1 MSIDLNINN
10 YNFNELLNIFKIN
23 GDDDKEDNWTNKNIQ
38 KMKKYCNI
46 IKNKYP
52 DENIYNFYLKASKII
67 ECIYN
72 LFTSNIIFSLE
83 DIDNINYYVDEIKK
97 INSFD
102 KHNTTNII
110 EYIIE
115 KKEKTGKIEK
125 TRKIEKIE
133 IKDNLNYFTNEVNYN
148 VNSRPLTNLNDKNN
162 TNVIINSFPNSLA
175 PGELNSIKRITLSQN
190 LNLNSCFRN
199 NYYTSYSTDFQYLIP
214 CEIKN
219 VVSLRLAS
227 IEIPNAWYLF
237 SSKQG
242 NNHFKIIINDNGVI
256 TKYNIIIAEGNYDY
270 ETLQLFLNTN
280 YFYES
285 SLDNGLKYIKFSI
298 DTYNF
303 KTKFEVT
310 NCPSNFSFSLL
321 FCEDSNENIMNTAG
335 WILGFRLTNYLDISD
350 YIWSEGL
357 FDGSGDR
364 YIYFILNDYQY
375 NNNSTNIVG
384 FDKSSMEENILA
396 KIPMVNGKLSF
407 IISENNNPLTKIRKY
422 NGPINL
428 KKIHVKVLDKYGN
441 IIDLNNM
448 DFSFTLELETLYES
462 FNFKD
467 VFA

>member
-1 MSIDLNINN
+1 MSIDLDIDN
-10 YNFNELLNIFKIN
+10 YDFNELLNIFKIN
-23 GDDDKEDNWTNKNIQ
+23 DKKNIDKNIQ
-38 KMKKYCNI
+38 KIQKYCSI
-46 IKNKYP
+46 VQQKYS
-52 DENIYNFYLKASKII
+52 NNMIQNFYSKASKII

-72 LFTSNIIFSLE
+72 LYNDNIILNLE
-83 DIDNINYYVDEIKK
+83 DNDNINYYVNKIK
-97 INSFD
+97 NVDSFD
-102 KHNTTNII
+102 KYHVSSIIDNIFDKYDIKKGI
-110 EYIIE
+110 E
-115 KKEKTGKIEK
+115 
-125 TRKIEKIE
+125 
-133 IKDNLNYFTNEVNYN
+133 NLNNTYQEEINFN
-148 VNSRPLTNLNDKNN
+148 VNSKPLTNLNNKNN
-162 TNVIINSFPNSLA
+162 TNVIINSYPNTLA
-175 PGELNSIKRITLSQN
+175 PGELNSIKRITLCQN

-199 NYYTSYSTDFQYLIP
+199 NYYTSSSTDFQYLIP

-242 NNHFKIIINDNGVI
+242 NNNFKIITNNNGVT

-270 ETLQLFLNTN
+270 ESLQLFLNTN
-280 YFYES
+280 YFYQS
-285 SLDNGLKYIKFSI
+285 SLDNDLKYIKFSI

-303 KTKFEVT
+303 KTKFEVV
-310 NCPSNFSFSLL
+310 NCPPTNFSFSLL
-321 FCEDSNENIMNTAG
+321 FCDESNENVMNTAG
-335 WILGFRLTNYLDISD
+335 WILGFRLTNYLDISNI
-350 YIWSEGL
+350 IWSEGL

-375 NNNSTNIVG
+375 NNNSTNVVG
-384 FDKSSMEENILA
+384 FDKSLMEENILA

-407 IISENNNPLTKIRKY
+407 IISENNNPLTKVRKY

-448 DFSFTLELETLYES
+448 DFSFTLELEILYES

>member
-1 MSIDLNINN
+1 MSIDLDINN

-23 GDDDKEDNWTNKNIQ
+23 DNSNDKNSIDKNMQ
-38 KMKKYCNI
+38 KIKKHCSVV
-46 IKNKYP
+46 KNKYP
-52 DENIYNFYLKASKII
+52 DDNIQSFYLKASKII

-72 LFTSNIIFSLE
+72 LFNSNIIFSLE
-83 DIDNINYYVDEIKK
+83 DSNNINFYVDKIKN

-102 KHNTTNII
+102 KHHVTYIVENIS
-110 EYIIE
+110 
-115 KKEKTGKIEK
+115 
-125 TRKIEKIE
+125 
-133 IKDNLNYFTNEVNYN
+133 DNLNNINNSFANEINYN

-175 PGELNSIKRITLSQN
+175 PGELNSIKRITLCQN

-199 NYYTSYSTDFQYLIP
+199 NYYTSCSTDFQYLIP

-242 NNHFKIIINDNGVI
+242 NNNFKIITNINGVI
-256 TKYNIIIAEGNYDY
+256 TKYNIIIAEGNYDN

-280 YFYES
+280 YFYQS
-285 SLDNGLKYIKFSI
+285 SLDNSLKYIKFSI

-303 KTKFEVT
+303 KTKFEVV
-310 NCPSNFSFSLL
+310 NCPTNFSFSLL
-321 FCEDSNENIMNTAG
+321 FCEESNENIMNTAG

-448 DFSFTLELETLYES
+448 DFSFTLELEILYES